1 MAHLDYVD
9 IRLWAR
15 PVFLIGPAQ
24 LRFEGHGREG
34 GHISEVAH
42 VMVLEAAAEAAR
54 RIEPAWH
61 IEKVIDLGLEVAR
74 IAEWK
79 VQTPGFEVPNSWLDY
94 RCDLHVSPKL
104 HELHDANERAAGVH
118 LLAATLNEPTLR
130 IHSLPL
136 LTWALRPALEAIPSQ
151 ASQSAGNNAEV
162 QGYLAY
168 LASIRTIYLPHL
180 KPYFE
185 GVHWV
190 HNQEAFAA
198 FHQLDD
204 LSLAALLEVGTGGHL
219 SQLNT
224 FGAYAWPTVLA
235 LAGAGWC
242 TIESCSC
249 LYGGGNPHDI
259 ATPAT
264 RLRRLNRDELRIYL
278 ER

>member
-1 MAHLDYVD
+1 MAALDYVD

-34 GHISEVAH
+34 GHNSEISH
-42 VMVLEAAAEAAR
+42 VLVLEAAAEAAR
-54 RIEPAWH
+54 RLEPAWH
-61 IEKVIDLGLEVAR
+61 TEEILFPDPAAR

-79 VQTPGFEVPNSWLDY
+79 AQTPEFEIPNSWLDY
-94 RCDLHVSPKL
+94 RCDLHISPRL
-104 HELHDANERAAGVH
+104 RELHDVDERAAGVH

-130 IHSLPL
+130 IRSLPL
-136 LTWALRPALEAIPSQ
+136 LTWALRPALEPIPAQ
-151 ASQSAGNNAEV
+151 ANQSASNKAEV
-162 QGYLAY
+162 QAYLAY
-168 LASIRTIYLPHL
+168 LASIRNIYLPHL

-185 GVHWV
+185 GAHWV
-190 HNQEAFAA
+190 HSQEAFAA

-204 LSLAALLEVGTGGHL
+204 LSLAALLEVGSGGHL
-219 SQLNT
+219 SQLNS

-242 TIESCSC
+242 TIGSCSC

-259 ATPAT
+259 AMAAT